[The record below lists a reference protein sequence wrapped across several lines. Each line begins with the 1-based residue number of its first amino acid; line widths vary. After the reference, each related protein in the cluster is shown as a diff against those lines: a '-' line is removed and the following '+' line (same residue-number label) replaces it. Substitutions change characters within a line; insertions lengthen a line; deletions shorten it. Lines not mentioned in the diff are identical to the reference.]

1 MAWMETPKSRR
12 RMLIGGAGVL
22 AGAAAATAL
31 NPPTTAQAHQVFAS
45 TGAAQTAE
53 AWNPDSSY
61 TTTDTGDGSYTVPM
75 LNSDVPDVSVERVP
89 ASQNDERRDIYY
101 MVSTTMHLSPGAP
114 IMKSY
119 DLVNWEIVNYAFN
132 RLDIS
137 DAASLRNGSNSYG
150 QGQWASSIRFRE
162 GTFYVLINSLNL
174 GGAFLYRTD
183 DIENGAWTKTAFG
196 RGFHDP
202 SLFFDDA
209 NGGTPYIIYGGV
221 SAVRLNPTLTA
232 VEQDF
237 PDFIR
242 RSDYSSEP
250 YVGSDGIFEGAQ
262 VFFIDGYYYVV
273 MITWRS
279 NGRQVVMFR
288 STELLGRLA
297 DTPVAYESHGA
308 LASNGFAQGSLV
320 PISND
325 AGDDDWYGFF
335 FRDSY
340 PVGRIPALI
349 PATWSDGWPTFGD
362 NGVVPVDGTFEKP
375 IRPTPEQERF
385 ERLKSI
391 VVSDDFDNDA
401 PHRAFQDEQWTLP
414 TPPDIDETLVG
425 VELFGNPG
433 VESGNTESWIA
444 NDGATLSTT
453 TDAHTGSTAI
463 AVTGRNLTGSGPAQN
478 LTGKVQHNV
487 TYDVS
492 AWIKYENPASPA
504 TKPFIITARY
514 GGDNTNFAN
523 LTPQTV
529 VTRGTWGKVS
539 GSFTIPASQALSDVR
554 IFIETPWVSN
564 PSTDPDTH
572 LMDYKV
578 DDVSLI
584 GRAPDA
590 VELPHPD
597 EIAPN
602 GSNLD
607 LAWEWNHTPDN
618 RYWSLTDREGW
629 LRLTAGKVVT
639 GAYTHRDSGGELTWL
654 EEARNTLSQRSFGP
668 RQSAET
674 KLDFSAM
681 NDGDVAGLAAFGQD
695 FSYVAVQRVNG
706 MNTVG
711 VVHRGRPFTAPV
723 DQAAIESFLPGA
735 TAELGDAPEVH
746 LKADLDFTRSEGQLF
761 TTFYYSLDGIDW
773 TQLGNAVGPLEFGGS
788 MHFMGHRIALFNY
801 ATQQTGGHVD
811 FDRFLLSD
819 TLTSQ
824 NQPLDKGDLEAAIA
838 YAESLDSGDYPAEA
852 WAAMLD
858 ALAEA
863 RTVAAGAVGTQNQID
878 APERALSYELA
889 RLGTLKGPDPTA
901 WYVLVN
907 RGSGKA
913 LDVSGVSTADGAQL
927 HQWTRTN
934 ADNQQFQFVNAGG
947 GYYKIKARHSGKV
960 LDVSSWSTADGAN
973 IHQWTD
979 TGGANQQ
986 FRLADSD
993 SGYVRLI
1000 NRNSNKAVEV
1010 QNAATDD
1017 GANVVQ
1023 YSDWGGSNQQW
1034 QLVR

>member
-1 MAWMETPKSRR
+1 MSTR
-12 RMLIGGAGVL
+12 GVL
-22 AGAAAATAL
+22 VRRVVSLVTAGLLVGSGLAATAGAAQAAD
-31 NPPTTAQAHQVFAS
+31 
-45 TGAAQTAE
+45 E
-53 AWNPDSSY
+53 WNPESSY
-61 TTTDTGDGSYTVPM
+61 TTTDTGDGTYTVPM

-89 ASQNDERRDIYY
+89 ASQNDEGRDIYY

-119 DLVNWEIVNYAFN
+119 DLVNWEIVSYAFD

-137 DAASLRNGSNSYG
+137 DAASLRNGLNSYG
-150 QGQWASSIRFRE
+150 QGQWASSIRFHD

-202 SLFFDDA
+202 SLFFDDVD
-209 NGGTPYIIYGGV
+209 GGTPYIIYGGV

-242 RSDYSSEP
+242 RSDYASEP

-262 VFFIDGYYYVV
+262 VFYIDGYYYVV

-279 NGRQVVMFR
+279 KGRQVVMFR
-288 STELLGRLA
+288 SSELLGRLA
-297 DTPVAYESHGA
+297 ATPAPYESRDA

-362 NGVVPVDGTFEKP
+362 NGVVPVDGVFEKP
-375 IRPTPEQERF
+375 IELTPEQERF

-401 PHRAFQDEQWTLP
+401 PHRAYQDEQWTLP

-433 VESGNTESWIA
+433 VESGSTESWIA

-453 TDAHTGSTAI
+453 TDAHTGSTAL
-463 AVTGRNLTGSGPAQN
+463 AVSGRNATGSGPAQN
-478 LTGKVQHNV
+478 VTGKVQHGV
-487 TYDVS
+487 TYDIS
-492 AWIKYENPASPA
+492 AWIKYDNPASPA
-504 TKPFIITARY
+504 TKQFLITARY
-514 GGDNTNFAN
+514 GGSSTNFAN
-523 LTPQTV
+523 LTPATA
-529 VTRGTWGKVS
+529 VTRGSWVKVS
-539 GSFTIPASQALSDVR
+539 GSFTIPESQALSDVR

-572 LMDYKV
+572 LMDYEV
-578 DDVSLI
+578 DDVSLV
-584 GRAPDA
+584 GRPPVAR
-590 VELPHPD
+590 ELPNPD

-607 LAWEWNHTPDN
+607 LAWEWNHAPDN

-639 GAYTHRDSGGELTWL
+639 GAYTHRDSAGELTWL
-654 EEARNTLSQRSFGP
+654 EEARNTLSQRSFGL

-674 KLDFSAM
+674 KLDISGM
-681 NDGDVAGLAAFGQD
+681 NDGDVAGLAAFGHD
-695 FSYVAVQRVNG
+695 FSYVAVKRENG
-706 MNTVG
+706 VNTVG
-711 VVHRGRPFTAPV
+711 VVHRGRPFTASI
-723 DQAAIESFLPGA
+723 DQSAIETFLPGTA
-735 TAELGDAPEVH
+735 TALGNATELH
-746 LKADLDFTRSEGQLF
+746 LKADLDFTRSPGQLF
-761 TTFYYSLDGIDW
+761 TTFYFSLDGIEW
-773 TQLGNAVGPLEFGGS
+773 TKLGNAVGPLEFAGS
-788 MHFMGHRIALFNY
+788 IHFMGHRVALFNY

-819 TLTSQ
+819 TLMSQ
-824 NQPLDKGDLEAAIA
+824 NQPLDKSDLDAAIA
-838 YAESLDSGDYPAEA
+838 YADSLDSGDYPVEA

-858 ALAEA
+858 TLAEA

-889 RLGTLKGPDPTA
+889 RLGTLKAPAP
-901 WYVLVN
+901 
-907 RGSGKA
+907 S
-913 LDVSGVSTADGAQL
+913 LDVELSAGTRCVAGKVVITVRATNAEAVPIAVDFETPYGSKSVASVAPGASVVHAFTTRLVSVPDGAVSAESSATIDGRPVSTESEASYPA
-927 HQWTRTN
+927 RTCN
-934 ADNQQFQFVNAGG
+934 
-947 GYYKIKARHSGKV
+947 
-960 LDVSSWSTADGAN
+960 
-973 IHQWTD
+973 
-979 TGGANQQ
+979 
-986 FRLADSD
+986 
-993 SGYVRLI
+993 
-1000 NRNSNKAVEV
+1000 
-1010 QNAATDD
+1010 
-1017 GANVVQ
+1017 
-1023 YSDWGGSNQQW
+1023 
-1034 QLVR
+1034 

>member
-1 MAWMETPKSRR
+1 MTAIPETLSGPILRMTRNQLYLKGKTTMAWMETPKSRR
-12 RMLIGGAGVL
+12 RMLLGGAGVL
-22 AGAAAATAL
+22 AGTAAATAL
-31 NPPTTAQAHQVFAS
+31 DPFTAAQAQQMSVDMFAS
-45 TGAAQTAE
+45 TGAAQAAE
-53 AWNPDSSY
+53 EWNPDSSY

-75 LNSDVPDVSVERVP
+75 LNSDVPDISVERVP
-89 ASQNDERRDIYY
+89 ASQNDEGRDIYY

-119 DLVNWEIVNYAFN
+119 DLVNWEIVNYAFD

-150 QGQWASSIRFRE
+150 QGQWASSIRFHE

-183 DIENGAWTKTAFG
+183 DIENGAWTRTAFG

-242 RSDYSSEP
+242 RSDYASEP

-297 DTPVAYESHGA
+297 DTAAPYESHGA

-320 PISND
+320 PIKND
-325 AGDDDWYGFF
+325 AGGDDWHGFF

-349 PATWSDGWPTFGD
+349 PATWSNGWPTFGD
-362 NGVVPVDGTFEKP
+362 NGVVPVDGVFEKP
-375 IRPTPEQERF
+375 IRLTPEQERF

-401 PHRAFQDEQWTLP
+401 PHRAYQDEQWTLP
-414 TPPDIDETLVG
+414 TPPDIDEDLVG

-433 VESGNTESWIA
+433 VESGNTEGWIA

-453 TDAHTGSTAI
+453 TDAHTGSTAL
-463 AVTGRNLTGSGPAQN
+463 AVTGRNATGSGPAQDV
-478 LTGKVQHNV
+478 TGKVQHGV

-492 AWIKYENPASPA
+492 AWVKYDNPASPA
-504 TKPFIITARY
+504 TKQFLITARY
-514 GGDNTNFAN
+514 GGGSTTYTN
-523 LTPQTV
+523 LTPATA
-529 VTRGTWGKVS
+529 VTRGSWGKVS
-539 GSFTIPASQALSDVR
+539 GSFTIPATQALSDVR
-554 IFIETPWVSN
+554 IFIETPWVSD

-584 GRAPDA
+584 GQPSA
-590 VELPHPD
+590 VAELPHPD
-597 EIAPN
+597 EIASN

-674 KLDFSAM
+674 KLDISGM

-695 FSYVAVQRVNG
+695 FSYIAVQRVNG
-706 MNTVG
+706 VNTVG
-711 VVHRGRPFTAPV
+711 VVHRGRPFTASI
-723 DQAAIESFLPGA
+723 DQAAIERFLPGA
-735 TAELGDAPEVH
+735 TAELGDATEVH

-761 TTFYYSLDGIDW
+761 TTLLL
-773 TQLGNAVGPLEFGGS
+773 QLGRGRLDQARRRRRTARVRRIDPLHGAPGRAVQLCDPADRRPCRLRLLPAERHPDGAESAARQERPGCRDRLRRIPRIGRLSSRGVGGDVRCARRSANGGS
-788 MHFMGHRIALFNY
+788 RCGRHAEP
-801 ATQQTGGHVD
+801 
-811 FDRFLLSD
+811 DRR
-819 TLTSQ
+819 
-824 NQPLDKGDLEAAIA
+824 P
-838 YAESLDSGDYPAEA
+838 
-852 WAAMLD
+852 
-858 ALAEA
+858 
-863 RTVAAGAVGTQNQID
+863 
-878 APERALSYELA
+878 RAS
-889 RLGTLKGPDPTA
+889 
-901 WYVLVN
+901 
-907 RGSGKA
+907 
-913 LDVSGVSTADGAQL
+913 AQL
-927 HQWTRTN
+927 SARPPRN
-934 ADNQQFQFVNAGG
+934 AEGAGP
-947 GYYKIKARHSGKV
+947 H
-960 LDVSSWSTADGAN
+960 
-973 IHQWTD
+973 
-979 TGGANQQ
+979 
-986 FRLADSD
+986 RL
-993 SGYVRLI
+993 VR
-1000 NRNSNKAVEV
+1000 AGEPV
-1010 QNAATDD
+1010 QNAATND
-1017 GANVVQ
+1017 GAIVVQ
-1023 YSDWGGSNQQW
+1023 YSDWDGTNQQW

>member
-1 MAWMETPKSRR
+1 MFQTKFALRSVS
-12 RMLIGGAGVL
+12 L
-22 AGAAAATAL
+22 AAAALLASVGVFA
-31 NPPTTAQAHQVFAS
+31 TTSAAQAAD
-45 TGAAQTAE
+45 E
-53 AWNPDSSY
+53 WNPESSY
-61 TTTDTGDGSYTVPM
+61 TTTDTGDGTYTVPM
-75 LNSDVPDVSVERVP
+75 LNADVPDVSVERVP
-89 ASQNDERRDIYY
+89 ASQNDEGRDIYY

-119 DLVNWEIVNYAFN
+119 DLVNWEIVSYAFD

-150 QGQWASSIRFRE
+150 QGQWASSIRFHD

-209 NGGTPYIIYGGV
+209 DGGTPYIIYGGV

-242 RSDYSSEP
+242 RSDYASEP
-250 YVGSDGIFEGAQ
+250 YIGSDGIFEGAQ
-262 VFFIDGYYYVV
+262 VFYIDGYYYVV

-288 STELLGRLA
+288 SSELLGRLA
-297 DTPVAYESHGA
+297 ATPVPYESRDA

-362 NGVVPVDGTFEKP
+362 NGVVPVDGVFEKP
-375 IRPTPEQERF
+375 IELTPEQERF

-401 PHRAFQDEQWTLP
+401 PHRAYQDEQWTLP
-414 TPPDIDETLVG
+414 TPPDIDKTLTG

-433 VESGNTESWIA
+433 VESGSTEGWIA

-514 GGDNTNFAN
+514 GGSNTNFAN
-523 LTPQTV
+523 LTPQTE
-529 VTRGTWGKVS
+529 VTRGTWVKVS
-539 GSFTIPASQALSDVR
+539 GSFTIPESQALSDVR
-554 IFIETPWVSN
+554 IFIETPWLPN
-564 PSTDPDTH
+564 PSADPDMH

-578 DDVSLI
+578 DDVSLV
-584 GRAPDA
+584 GRPPVAG
-590 VELPHPD
+590 ELPHPD
-597 EIAPN
+597 EIASN

-674 KLDFSAM
+674 TLDISGM

-695 FSYVAVQRVNG
+695 FSYIAVQRVNG
-706 MNTVG
+706 VNTVG
-711 VVHRGRPFTAPV
+711 VVHRGRPFTASI
-723 DQAAIESFLPGA
+723 DQSAIESFVPGTA
-735 TAELGDAPEVH
+735 TALGDATEVH
-746 LKADLDFTRSEGQLF
+746 LKADLDFARSEGQLF
-761 TTFYYSLDGIDW
+761 TTFYYSLDGIVW
-773 TQLGNAVGPLEFGGS
+773 TKLGNAVGPLVFGGS
-788 MHFMGHRIALFNY
+788 IHFMGHRVGLFNY

-824 NQPLDKGDLEAAIA
+824 NQPLDKSDLDAAIA
-838 YAESLDSGDYPAEA
+838 YADSLDSGDYPVGA

-863 RTVAAGAVGTQNQID
+863 RTVAAGVVGTQNQID

-889 RLGTLKGPDPTA
+889 RLGTLKAPAPSLDVELTA
-901 WYVLVN
+901 GTRCVA
-907 RGSGKA
+907 GKA
-913 LDVSGVSTADGAQL
+913 VITVQATNTEEVPITVAFETPYGSKSFASVAPGKNAVHAFT
-927 HQWTRTN
+927 TRL
-934 ADNQQFQFVNAGG
+934 A
-947 GYYKIKARHSGKV
+947 S
-960 LDVSSWSTADGAN
+960 LP
-973 IHQWTD
+973 
-979 TGGANQQ
+979 GGAVSAE
-986 FRLADSD
+986 FSATIDGETVSAE
-993 SGYVRLI
+993 SE
-1000 NRNSNKAVEV
+1000 AVYP
-1010 QNAATDD
+1010 ARACH
-1017 GANVVQ
+1017 
-1023 YSDWGGSNQQW
+1023 
-1034 QLVR
+1034 